1 MKHSLS
7 VTNVL
12 ERIVMIIRQ
21 YEHEMQKNLG
31 WPQALARSAAS
42 DAPASRQGDS

>member
-1 MKHSLS
+1 MKHSLR

-12 ERIVMIIRQ
+12 ERIVIIIRQ

-31 WPQALARSAAS
+31 WPQALALSAAS
-42 DAPASRQGDS
+42 DASASCQGNS